1 MISPEEKIY
10 SPQSKKNSAFDTE
23 SAEDNV
29 SKQSETP
36 CNAED
41 NVVPKQFTN
50 VKPKTLVPRCLCLK
64 KIVIGCAGVITT
76 FAIVGT
82 VSLYGDL
89 SKSHSLS
96 FSMPN
101 PFCINVK
108 TYVIF
113 IRIICQKS

>member
-41 NVVPKQFTN
+41 NVVPKQFAN
-50 VKPKTLVPRCLCLK
+50 VKPKTLGPRCLCLK
-64 KIVIGCAGVITT
+64 KIVIGFAGVITT
-76 FAIVGT
+76 FAIVVT

-89 SKSHSLS
+89 SKSHSLF

-101 PFCINVK
+101 PFCKIVI
-108 TYVIF
+108 TYLIF